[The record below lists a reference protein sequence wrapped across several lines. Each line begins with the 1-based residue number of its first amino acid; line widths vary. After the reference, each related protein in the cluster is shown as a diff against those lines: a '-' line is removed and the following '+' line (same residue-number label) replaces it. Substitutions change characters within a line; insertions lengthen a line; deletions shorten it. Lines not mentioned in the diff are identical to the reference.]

1 MELPFKLFF
10 TIAVVFFLL
19 VEVSQARRY
28 YRRYRNR
35 RGYRFRYRIP
45 STLATKPLTTPTF
58 RPTAQTTAIPQNK
71 CKVIVGE
78 IPKVRIEGPICLR
91 LNETQLLKKLKKISS
106 FNPRYMAI
114 NSGEALKFVDLTLDQ
129 TAFPIN
135 ISNFV
140 PQNIILGGAQTA
152 LRQQDQR
159 ETGDEIGV
167 RQKRSPSP
175 VSTMRSCRNRGSSI
189 ARNRLRLCTECS
201 ACTEL
206 PFGAFP
212 PFINEAI
219 CGSNRICFGE
229 IGDCQPIIIKF
240 TFLRSTGTFGDDD
253 DFDDDFDDD
262 YGDDIFIEQMET
274 YEQDIRVGCQ
284 CQGFSSFFQQSRK

>member
-10 TIAVVFFLL
+10 TIVVVFFLL

-28 YRRYRNR
+28 RRYRNR
-35 RGYRFRYRIP
+35 RGYQFRYRIP
-45 STLATKPLTTPTF
+45 STPGKKPLTTPTF

-78 IPKVRIEGPICLR
+78 IPKGRIKGPICLR
-91 LNETQLLKKLKKISS
+91 LSETQLLKKLKKISS

-114 NSGEALKFVDLTLDQ
+114 NSREALKFVDLTLDQ
-129 TAFPIN
+129 IAFPIN
-135 ISNFV
+135 ISNFI
-140 PQNIILGGAQTA
+140 PQNIILGGAQTGR
-152 LRQQDQR
+152 RQQNQR
-159 ETGDEIGV
+159 ETGDETGV
-167 RQKRSPSP
+167 RQKRSPGP
-175 VSTMRSCRNRGSSI
+175 VSTMRSCRNEGSSI

-219 CGSNRICFGE
+219 CGTDRICLGG

-240 TFLRSTGTFGDDD
+240 TFLRSTGTFGE
-253 DFDDDFDDD
+253 DDDFDDD

-284 CQGFSSFFQQSRK
+284 CQGFSSFFQQ